1 MRFGLDKFIF
11 VVRHCCI
18 RCWHYLGTIP
28 VLADLFD
35 SLESYFSLSWGMADE
50 AAASL
55 LLNESRQ
62 QCTIVDN
69 FLVSG

>member
-11 VVRHCCI
+11 VVRHGCI
-18 RCWHYLGTIP
+18 RCGHYLGTIP
-28 VLADLFD
+28 ILADLFD
-35 SLESYFSLSWGMADE
+35 SLEGDLSLSWAMADE

-55 LLNESRQ
+55 FFNESRQ
-62 QCTIVDN
+62 LCTLVDD